1 MISWG
6 LCLTGLHI
14 KILRE
19 HAADPNLRLSAN
31 ANIPQ
36 YRILMREGLIE
47 HKGKDGPYQPTVTG
61 FHLTPRGK
69 FILEMVEQDI
79 AKYLTVKQRRV
90 LRLAVN
96 E

>member
-6 LCLTGLHI
+6 LNLTGLHI

-19 HAADPNLRLSAN
+19 HSADPNLRLSGSAQ
-31 ANIPQ
+31 IPQ

-47 HKGKDGPYQPTVTG
+47 HKGKEGPYQHGVTG
-61 FHLTPRGK
+61 FHLTARGK
-69 FILEMVEQDI
+69 FILEMIEQDI
-79 AKYLTVKQRRV
+79 AKYLTVKQRKTMKLV
-90 LRLAVN
+90 VN

>member
-1 MISWG
+1 
-6 LCLTGLHI
+6 
-14 KILRE
+14 
-19 HAADPNLRLSAN
+19 
-31 ANIPQ
+31 
-36 YRILMREGLIE
+36 MREGLIE
-47 HKGKDGPYQPTVTG
+47 HKGATGPYQQAVTG

-90 LRLAVN
+90 LKLAVN